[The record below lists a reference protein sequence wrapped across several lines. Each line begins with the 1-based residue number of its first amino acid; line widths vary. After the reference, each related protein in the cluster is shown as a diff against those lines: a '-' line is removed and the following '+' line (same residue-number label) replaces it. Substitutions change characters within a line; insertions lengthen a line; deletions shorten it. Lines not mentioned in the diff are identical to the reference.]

1 MVRALLGGDKTQ
13 TRRIAKTI
21 ADTQTASFTNPF
33 GNTGDRLWVKEA
45 WSTPPEWD
53 HLKPSQLGSEQ
64 LKAVRYRADEG
75 LIAMGKTR
83 SSLFMP
89 RVVSRIVLEI
99 VDVRMEHLQDISEPD
114 ALAEGV
120 HGPDAIR
127 NYAELWD
134 AINGGGSWRSN
145 PLVWIVRFKRVG

>member
-1 MVRALLGGDKTQ
+1 MVRALLSGDKTQ

-21 ADTQTASFTNPF
+21 ANKQKALFANPF

-53 HLKPSQLGSEQ
+53 HLKPSQLGRQQ

-75 LIAMGKTR
+75 PISMGKTR

-89 RVVSRIVLEI
+89 RAVSRILLEI
-99 VDVRMEHLQDISEPD
+99 VDVRMERLQDISEPD
-114 ALAEGV
+114 ALEEGV

-127 NYAELWD
+127 NYANLWD
-134 AINGGGSWRSN
+134 SINGNGSWRRN
-145 PLVWIVRFKRVG
+145 PLVWVVSFKRVG